1 MYSAKALMLYGAGAV
16 IIGIITLV
24 IINSLNGKTS
34 ISIHRQLIAS
44 YKDCISLFTENYI
57 NVKCQDH
64 YWKFALPAD
73 LKSTVELA
81 VKEYKSNDVPLS
93 AQAIFGP
100 VTANIYQYT
109 NNDFQLGLNN
119 EHGGKLYPIYRIN
132 PWSS

>member
-1 MYSAKALMLYGAGAV
+1 VYSAKPLMIYGTVAV
-16 IIGIITLV
+16 IIGIITLI

-34 ISIHRQLIAS
+34 IATPRRPIAS
-44 YKDCISLFTENYI
+44 YNDCVLLFTENYI

-64 YWKFALPAD
+64 DWKFGLPAE
-73 LKSTVELA
+73 LKSTVEIA
-81 VKEYKSNDVPLS
+81 VREYKSNDIPLS

-119 EHGGKLYPIYRIN
+119 EYGEKLYPVYRIN
-132 PWSS
+132 P

>member
-1 MYSAKALMLYGAGAV
+1 MYSAKPLMIYGTVAV
-16 IIGIITLV
+16 IVGIITLI

-34 ISIHRQLIAS
+34 IVTPRGPVATYNNCVL
-44 YKDCISLFTENYI
+44 LFTENYI

-64 YWKFALPAD
+64 DWKFGLPAE
-73 LKSTVELA
+73 LRSTVEIA
-81 VKEYKSNDVPLS
+81 VIEYKSNDIPLS

-119 EHGGKLYPIYRIN
+119 EYGEKLYPVYRIN
-132 PWSS
+132 P